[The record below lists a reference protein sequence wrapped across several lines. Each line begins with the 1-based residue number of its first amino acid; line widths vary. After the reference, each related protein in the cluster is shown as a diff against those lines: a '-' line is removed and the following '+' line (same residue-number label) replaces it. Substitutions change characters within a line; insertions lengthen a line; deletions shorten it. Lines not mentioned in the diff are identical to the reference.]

1 MIICPIWACP
11 WAKNLSN
18 LTPLESRLCGTH
30 ISEFKSAGTDLL
42 HSKFYG
48 IVWTCSCATSHH
60 GHLPIFP
67 IWACPWAKRLS
78 NQVPLGSLLCGTHIS
93 KTDGWIYIVQ
103 SFMLL
108 YKPVVVQYMYNGLI
122 TFTLYFQGQILKNPY
137 QRNRKADWY
146 GTEGMWIDKK

>member
-48 IVWTCSCATSHH
+48 IVWTCSCATSHQ

-67 IWACPWAKRLS
+67 IWSCPWAKRLS

-103 SFMLL
+103 SSMLL
-108 YKPVVVQYMYNGLI
+108 YKPVVVQYMYNHDVYNARMAETYLA
-122 TFTLYFQGQILKNPY
+122 TANYVWPAAVDTLPLVK
-137 QRNRKADWY
+137 
-146 GTEGMWIDKK
+146 T